1 MEEFNAKS
9 FEQIVDEKLGASYLY
24 GEGRKYI
31 MLRGVKVWKTPA
43 ERDNY
48 LMTLQSA
55 KRLGQ
60 SEVMFMGVSLPID
73 TAITIIDAVNVY
85 AYAVTTAMET
95 HEANIKALDSIEA
108 VEAYDFTA
116 GYPAILEF

>member
-1 MEEFNAKS
+1 
-9 FEQIVDEKLGASYLY
+9 
-24 GEGRKYI
+24 
-31 MLRGVKVWKTPA
+31 
-43 ERDNY
+43 
-48 LMTLQSA
+48 MTLKSA

-73 TAITIIDAVNVY
+73 TAITIIDAANVY

-95 HEANIKALDSIEA
+95 HEANIKALGSIEA